1 METASFTAR
10 RPAASNLPS
19 FQLPP
24 PEPLGMH
31 HHKYQQT
38 NNYIHGT
45 THSSSQAV
53 PAVANNILTPPAGVS
68 HDGLSPLASSVN
80 SGSSGS
86 SAAGVPPYQSSAF
99 WSNPQSGNNFT
110 FSSAPPMTSPYAQ
123 QQQQQQGYMNRP
135 LYSPSM
141 SNYPGSRNP
150 NSPTSSEGLPPPS
163 YESLPPFTT
172 NIPMSGSGGQQQ
184 NLPTLAP
191 QNSQQQ
197 QQQMNNQNLMNL
209 HQSSSQ
215 ASQQGSAQAPD
226 NYGGRPPPTPSY
238 YPQSSTPQ
246 QSSFPAYAQQ
256 SPTQQSPNTSSAPS
270 NRISPIQT
278 HHSHSS
284 MGAPHQGYPSR
295 PTFPHYNLPTLA
307 APIMSN
313 VHQPGSQMALLGGMG
328 NMAYPQQMSGPMY
341 GGHHPQQMPQ
351 NDKQFKCDQ
360 CAQSFSRNHDLK
372 RHKRIHLAVKPFP
385 CGHCEKSFSRK
396 DALKR
401 HILVKGCGSKPTNST
416 TNPNGDSQSPV
427 DKSEILSD
435 STNDDSPEMVKKE
448 LS

>member
-45 THSSSQAV
+45 THSSSQPV

-86 SAAGVPPYQSSAF
+86 SAAGVPPYQPSAF

-123 QQQQQQGYMNRP
+123 QQQQGYINRP

-197 QQQMNNQNLMNL
+197 QMNNQNLMNL

-215 ASQQGSAQAPD
+215 A
-226 NYGGRPPPTPSY
+226 
-238 YPQSSTPQ
+238 PQ
-246 QSSFPAYAQQ
+246 QAYAQQ

-284 MGAPHQGYPSR
+284 MGAPHQGYSSR
-295 PTFPHYNLPTLA
+295 PSFPHYNLPTLT

-328 NMAYPQQMSGPMY
+328 NMAYPQQMPGPMY
-341 GGHHPQQMPQ
+341 GGHHPQQMTQ
-351 NDKQFKCDQ
+351 TDKQFKCDQ

-401 HILVKGCGSKPTNST
+401 HILVKGCGTKPTHGT

-427 DKSEILSD
+427 DKSEVLSD

>member
-10 RPAASNLPS
+10 RPAASNLPN

-31 HHKYQQT
+31 HHKYQQQS

-45 THSSSQAV
+45 TNSSSQPV
-53 PAVANNILTPPAGVS
+53 PAVASNILTPPAGVP

-86 SAAGVPPYQSSAF
+86 STAGVPPYQPSAF
-99 WSNPQSGNNFT
+99 WPNTQSGNNFT
-110 FSSAPPMTSPYAQ
+110 FSSAPPMSAPYAQ
-123 QQQQQQGYMNRP
+123 QQQQQQSYMSRP

-141 SNYPGSRNP
+141 SSYPGSRIP
-150 NSPTSSEGLPPPS
+150 HSPTSSEGLPPPTF
-163 YESLPPFTT
+163 ESLPPFSTGV
-172 NIPMSGSGGQQQ
+172 PMSGSGGQQQ
-184 NLPTLAP
+184 SLPTLAP

-197 QQQMNNQNLMNL
+197 HMTSHNLMNL

-215 ASQQGSAQAPD
+215 APQQGNVSAPD
-226 NYGGRPPPTPSY
+226 SYGGRAPPTPNY
-238 YPQSSTPQ
+238 YPPSSTPQ
-246 QSSFPAYAQQ
+246 QSNFPAYAQQ
-256 SPTQQSPNTSSAPS
+256 SPTQHSPNTSSAPS

-295 PTFPHYNLPTLA
+295 PSYPHYNLPTLA

-328 NMAYPQQMSGPMY
+328 NMGYQQMPGPMY
-341 GGHHPQQMPQ
+341 GSHHPQQMPQ
-351 NDKQFKCDQ
+351 NDRPFKCDQ
-360 CAQSFSRNHDLK
+360 CPQSFNRNHDLK
-372 RHKRIHLAVKPFP
+372 RHKRIHLSVKPFP

-401 HILVKGCGSKPTNST
+401 HILVKGCGTKAANGT
-416 TNPNGDSQSPV
+416 TNTNGGSQSPV

-435 STNDDSPEMVKKE
+435 STNDESPEMVKKE